1 MVVLAVMKI
10 LANRNGCHDVV
21 IVEPFNWSQTEGE
34 SAVVTEIALIDVVPG
49 QEYAFAVAY
58 RQAHRLLATSPGCLG
73 ARMTRGVESP
83 SRFVLI
89 VRWQSVD
96 DHVNN
101 FRKTERFTQ
110 CEELLGRYLAGPP
123 VVEHFTDLGVQ
134 SF

>member
-1 MVVLAVMKI
+1 MEI
-10 LANRNGCHDVV
+10 LANRDGRHHVV
-21 IVEPFNWSQTEGE
+21 IVELLSSGHIEGE

-58 RQAHRLLATSPGCLG
+58 RQAHRLLVASPGCLG

-83 SRFVLI
+83 SRFVGI
-89 VRWQSVD
+89 VRWESVD
-96 DHVNN
+96 DHLNN

-110 CEELLGRYLAGPP
+110 YQELLGRYVAGPP

>member
-1 MVVLAVMKI
+1 MEI
-10 LANRNGCHDVV
+10 LANRNGGHNVV
-21 IVEPFNWSQTEGE
+21 VVEHFRWGQIKGE
-34 SAVVTEIALIDVVPG
+34 LAVVTEIALIDVVPG

-58 RQAHRLLATSPGCLG
+58 RQAHRLLVTSPGCLG

-83 SRFVLI
+83 SRFVGI

-96 DHVNN
+96 DHLNN

-110 CEELLGRYLAGPP
+110 YQELLGRYVAGPP